1 MLKSNL
7 DYVRLWTDTFHNNFL
22 LFDESREQC
31 KTEKYMQIFA
41 AVCGNLYLLLT
52 AVL

>member
-1 MLKSNL
+1 
-7 DYVRLWTDTFHNNFL
+7 
-22 LFDESREQC
+22 
-31 KTEKYMQIFA
+31 MQIFA